1 MKYFIGL
8 IATLFLALSVP
19 AQSID
24 LAENYLDQGEYEKAK
39 SLYQQLYKRN
49 PMSQKILLGLVKTHK
64 ELEEFPEAKELLL
77 NYIGKSEQFPNL
89 YVELGY
95 LYQLQGNQAAA
106 EASYANALSSIDV
119 NPSFAFAVG
128 AAFQEYNLLDNAIA
142 TYEKADQLQPRV
154 NYKINLARLYG
165 ENGNIEQMF
174 VNYIALIIE
183 NPSYF
188 SVISRNF
195 TEFIT
200 DEPSNQANQLLRKL
214 LLKESQKNPE
224 LVYTELLSWLYVQQ
238 KEFEKAFVQERSLLK
253 RQPELQYDRLMELA
267 RIAEENQA
275 IEAAKKIYG
284 FVLVDAEN
292 KRIQLQAVEG
302 LMNIEIEIATPA
314 TYQIVKT
321 MLEEYIEAYQPDVID
336 LKLMY
341 ASFLAFQMQEQDLAI
356 SELKAMLK
364 TRLIAQ
370 SEAYARMLLA
380 DVLVS
385 KKGFNEALI
394 YYTQAE
400 KLMKN
405 HPIGQE
411 AKFKIAKTSYYK
423 GDFDWALTQLDVL
436 KKSTSQLMANDAL
449 ELSRHI
455 KDNSYQDSIQTA
467 LQKVAKADWYIFQQK
482 EDEALAL
489 LIEVAQTYPSEPIE
503 DEALYRKAKIYEKQ
517 GNFEL
522 AAQAYDRIIQFHP
535 NDILV
540 DNAYFALGELYRLH
554 LNDNVKAKDYYEQLI
569 FNHADSIFFVE
580 AQKNYRRLRG
590 DQIE

>member
-119 NPSFAFAVG
+119 NPSFAYAVG

-267 RIAEENQA
+267 RIAEGNQA

-489 LIEVAQTYPSEPIE
+489 LIEVAQTYPTEPIE

-522 AAQAYDRIIQFHP
+522 AAEAYDRIIQFHP

>member
-64 ELEEFPEAKELLL
+64 ELEEFTEAKDLLL

-95 LYQLQGNQAAA
+95 LCQLQGNQAAA

-489 LIEVAQTYPSEPIE
+489 LIEVAQTYPTEPIE

-522 AAQAYDRIIQFHP
+522 AAEAYDRIIQFHP